1 MEYDV
6 VVAGSG
12 PVGLMLAAELR
23 LAGVRVLVVERLTEP
38 AGHDRAGVLHSRT
51 VEYLDMRGLLERFKD
66 GMPTVSGL
74 PFGGIF
80 SRGLDHTLVETR
92 HPYSL
97 LVPQSRTEELL
108 AEHAAALDTEVRRG
122 HELTGLA
129 QDADGVTVT
138 LATPDGERRV
148 RARYLVGCDGGRSTV
163 RRLAGIGF
171 PGFAPSVSALIGYVT
186 LTERNVPKRWQRTGN
201 GVVVLAFPP
210 EGGIGRVVVIEYGRP
225 HPPAGEPVTLEEL
238 RTAAHRVYGRELD
251 LVEPVLWMS
260 RFSDATRLAESY
272 RSGRVLLAG
281 DAAHIHFPIGGQG
294 LNTGVHDAVNLGWK
308 LAAEI
313 HGWAPPGLLDSYHRE
328 RHRAVERV
336 LLYTR
341 AQLALMNP
349 DEHHVTA
356 LREVFEELLFLED
369 TNRHLTAT
377 LNGLDLRYGDEE
389 GPDGGAAADGGT
401 GGGDGDG
408 GAARRHPLVGRFAP
422 DLELEAD
429 GLTTRPTEL
438 LRRGRGVLVD
448 LTADGAPAR
457 AAAPWR
463 GRIDVTAARAPQGGA
478 PAALLV
484 RPDGHVAWAAEPGA
498 AATDGLTAALARWFG
513 PQDWR

>member
-38 AGHDRAGVLHSRT
+38 AGHDRAGVLHTRT

-66 GMPTVSGL
+66 GMATVSGL

-80 SRGLDHTLVETR
+80 SRGLDHTLVETG

-108 AEHAAALDTEVRRG
+108 AEHAAALDTEIRRG

-186 LTERNVPKRWQRTGN
+186 LTERDVPKRWLRTGN

-210 EGGIGRVVVIEYGRP
+210 EGGTGRVVVIEYGRP
-225 HPPAGEPVTLEEL
+225 HPSPQQPVTLEEL
-238 RTAAHRVYGRELD
+238 RAAVHRVHGRELD

-260 RFSDATRLAESY
+260 RFSDATRLAETY

-281 DAAHIHFPIGGQG
+281 DAAHVHFPIGGQG

-313 HGWAPPGLLDSYHRE
+313 HGWAPPGLLDTYHRE

-356 LREVFEELLFLED
+356 LRQVFEELLFLED
-369 TNRHLTAT
+369 TNRHLTAA
-377 LNGLDLRYGDEE
+377 LNGLDLRYGEEE
-389 GPDGGAAADGGT
+389 GPDGGTAG
-401 GGGDGDG
+401 
-408 GAARRHPLVGRFAP
+408 RHPLEGRFVP
-422 DLELEAD
+422 DLDLEAD
-429 GLTTRPTEL
+429 GLPTRTAEL
-438 LRRGRGVLVD
+438 LRRGRGVLID

-457 AAAPWR
+457 TAAPWR
-463 GRIDVTAARAPQGGA
+463 NRIDITTARAPQDA
-478 PAALLV
+478 PTALLL
-484 RPDGHVAWAAEPGA
+484 RPDGHVAWAAAPGPA
-498 AATDGLTAALARWFG
+498 GTTDGLAAALTRWFG